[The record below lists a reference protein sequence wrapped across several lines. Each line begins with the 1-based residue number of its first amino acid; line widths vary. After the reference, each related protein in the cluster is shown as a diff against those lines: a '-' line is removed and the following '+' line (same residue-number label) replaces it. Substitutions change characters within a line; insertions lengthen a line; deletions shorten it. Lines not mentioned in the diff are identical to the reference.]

1 MAKQKFYA
9 VRKGRMTGIFH
20 TWDECQAQVSG
31 YSGAE
36 FKSFVLE
43 QEALDYLGGAAPAAP
58 ASPAAPATGAG
69 PDLVRPYAFTDG
81 SYNKNTGT
89 AGWGG
94 FLVLEDGSE
103 IELSGTESDPGWAAM
118 RNVCGEV
125 RGCMDAV
132 GKALTIGLKAL
143 HVYYDY
149 TGVECWADGSWDAN
163 KPGTRA
169 YQKCIRDARQAGLE
183 VTFHKV
189 AAHTGI
195 PGNERADR
203 LAKKAVGVA

>member
-1 MAKQKFYA
+1 MAKSKFYA
-9 VRKGRMTGIFH
+9 VRKGRVTGIFR

-36 FKSFVLE
+36 FKSFASE
-43 QEALDYLGGAAPAAP
+43 QDALDYMAGTDPAAP
-58 ASPAAPATGAG
+58 APAPADRA
-69 PDLVRPYAFTDG
+69 PELVRPYAFTDG
-81 SYNKNTGT
+81 SYNKSTGT

-132 GKALTIGLKAL
+132 GKALALGLRSL

-149 TGVECWADGSWDAN
+149 TGVECWANGSWDAN

-169 YQKCIRDARQAGLE
+169 YRDRIRGARAAGLE
-183 VTFHKV
+183 ITFHKV

-195 PGNERADR
+195 PGNERADL
-203 LAKKAVGVA
+203 LAKKAVGMA